1 LRAAIPA
8 GRQTFL
14 GYVNDPA
21 STAAA
26 ISRDGWLYTGDLGSV
41 GEGGL
46 HFAGRAK
53 WVLKPAGHQVFPSDV
68 ESHFAALGARVANV
82 GVVGHGHHLW
92 REAIVAFVE
101 RQPGADLAEAELR
114 RHARE
119 LAEYMRPLHYVILEP
134 RATPLNRVAKV
145 DVVRLQEMARVEVA
159 KLRGRGTWDG

>member
-53 WVLKPAGHQVFPSDV
+53 WVPRRA
-68 ESHFAALGARVANV
+68 
-82 GVVGHGHHLW
+82 
-92 REAIVAFVE
+92 
-101 RQPGADLAEAELR
+101 PGL
-114 RHARE
+114 
-119 LAEYMRPLHYVILEP
+119 P
-134 RATPLNRVAKV
+134 
-145 DVVRLQEMARVEVA
+145 Q
-159 KLRGRGTWDG
+159 